1 MGNYPDGT
9 AQRLCEIA
17 LAEVGYI
24 EQPVNVTKYGK
35 DSGADGLPWC
45 GSFVMWC
52 ATKIGLRIPSVVST
66 AAGAQKFKD
75 RNKWSETPERGY
87 LAFMDFPHD
96 GIDRISHIG
105 IVVDV
110 KKNSIICV
118 EGNTSGEGDQRNGG
132 MVMIK
137 KRTIGKGSPVVGYG
151 VPRFSLFEGDF
162 PIVPAPDSALAKP
175 KKKKRKHGKSQGSTS
190 ELVA

>member
-1 MGNYPDGT
+1 MSNYPEST

-87 LAFMDFPHD
+87 LAFMDFPND

-118 EGNTSGEGDQRNGG
+118 EGNTSGRGRSAKWWNGDDQGTHNRQG
-132 MVMIK
+132 IARCRLWRSK
-137 KRTIGKGSPVVGYG
+137 I
-151 VPRFSLFEGDF
+151 
-162 PIVPAPDSALAKP
+162 LAI
-175 KKKKRKHGKSQGSTS
+175 
-190 ELVA
+190 

>member
-1 MGNYPDGT
+1 MSNYPDGT

-87 LAFMDFPHD
+87 LAFMDFPND

-137 KRTIGKGSPVVGYG
+137 RTHNRQGIARCRLWRSK
-151 VPRFSLFEGDF
+151 
-162 PIVPAPDSALAKP
+162 ILAI
-175 KKKKRKHGKSQGSTS
+175 
-190 ELVA
+190 

>member
-1 MGNYPDGT
+1 MSNYPEST

-52 ATKIGLRIPSVVST
+52 ATKIGLRIPSVS
-66 AAGAQKFKD
+66 ALPQEL
-75 RNKWSETPERGY
+75 RSSR
-87 LAFMDFPHD
+87 
-96 GIDRISHIG
+96 IG
-105 IVVDV
+105 INGARHL
-110 KKNSIICV
+110 KGAILHSWTFQMTALIASHTSASWSMLRMNSIICV

-137 KRTIGKGSPVVGYG
+137 KRTIGKGSHVVGYG

>member
-1 MGNYPDGT
+1 
-9 AQRLCEIA
+9 
-17 LAEVGYI
+17 
-24 EQPVNVTKYGK
+24 
-35 DSGADGLPWC
+35 
-45 GSFVMWC
+45 MWC

-87 LAFMDFPHD
+87 LAFMDFPND

-137 KRTIGKGSPVVGYG
+137 KRTIGKGSPVV
-151 VPRFSLFEGDF
+151 RLWRSKILT
-162 PIVPAPDSALAKP
+162 I
-175 KKKKRKHGKSQGSTS
+175 
-190 ELVA
+190 